1 MWKWKVDPFTIDAVL
16 IYAQRGHGRR
26 ANLFSDFTFALWDGD
41 RLLPFAKAYSGL
53 SDNEMK
59 EITTF
64 VRNNTIET
72 FGPVSSVNPKLVFE
86 LAFEGISNS
95 TRHKSG
101 IAVRFPRISRWR
113 KDKNPEDADTLK
125 HIKELLSDSE

>member
-1 MWKWKVDPFTIDAVL
+1 MWKWKIDPYTIDAVL

-53 SDNEMK
+53 SDIEMK

-113 KDKNPEDADTLK
+113 KDKNPEDK
-125 HIKELLSDSE
+125 YHQNIVSY